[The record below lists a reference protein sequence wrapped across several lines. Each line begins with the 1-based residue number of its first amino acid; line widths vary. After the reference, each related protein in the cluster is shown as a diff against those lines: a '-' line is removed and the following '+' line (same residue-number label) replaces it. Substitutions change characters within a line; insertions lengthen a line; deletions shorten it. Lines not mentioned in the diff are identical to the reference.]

1 MISSFSK
8 ERDSAPI
15 PLSEGESGYDNKG
28 DRRKGGFMPQ
38 SKLARSIL
46 DVPPSRIRELA
57 NIAFKMDGVLKLY
70 FGESNLPTPQ
80 YIKDAATRALQEGFT
95 FYTHNAGL
103 PSLRQAIAEKYGELH
118 QVSLNPESEIL
129 VTASGV
135 QALNVA
141 IRCLLDPGDEA
152 LLLTPAWPNGSAIVR
167 LCSAVPKE
175 VPLLLHGT
183 RYEIDFEALQAATS
197 ERTRL
202 LVYTSP
208 SNPLGWVA
216 AEEDQEQLLEFCRRQ
231 GLWLLADEVYE
242 RLYYRADVAPS
253 ILRKCQP
260 NEMVVVAHSFS
271 KSYCMTGWRL
281 GWVAGRSDLVGKA
294 TEMNEFIISHAPS
307 MVQKAGEAALRE
319 GEAEIKSMVARLKE
333 NLEFC
338 QNALESMP
346 RVVLPK
352 PEGAFYLF
360 PRIKGLDDSFGFCKK
375 LLLETRVGLA
385 PGVAFGKGG
394 EGSIRICYAADRSVL
409 EPAMARLGGFLSGHY

>member
-1 MISSFSK
+1 
-8 ERDSAPI
+8 
-15 PLSEGESGYDNKG
+15 
-28 DRRKGGFMPQ
+28 
-38 SKLARSIL
+38 
-46 DVPPSRIRELA
+46 LA
-57 NIAFKMDGVLKLY
+57 NIALKMDGVLKLY

-80 YIKDAATRALQEGFT
+80 YIKDAADRALQEGFT

-103 PSLRQAIAEKYGELH
+103 PSLRQAIARKYHELH
-118 QVSLNPESEIL
+118 DISLDPESEIV

-152 LLLTPAWPNGSAIVR
+152 LLLTPAWPNASAIVR
-167 LCSAVPKE
+167 LCSAEPRE
-175 VPLLLHGT
+175 IPLVLRGA
-183 RYEIDFEALQAATS
+183 RYQIDFEVLQAAINS
-197 ERTRL
+197 KTRL

-216 AEEDQEQLLEFCRRQ
+216 TEDDQKQLLEFCRRC

-242 RLYYRADVAPS
+242 RLYYAAAVAPS
-253 ILRKCQP
+253 ILRKCQR
-260 NEMVVVAHSFS
+260 NDAVLVAHSFS

-281 GWVAGRSDLVGKA
+281 GWVAGRADLIEKA
-294 TEMNEFIISHAPS
+294 TQMNEFIISHAPS

-319 GEAEIKSMVARLKE
+319 GETEIKSMVARLRE
-333 NLEFC
+333 NLTFC
-338 QNALESMP
+338 QSALESMAG
-346 RVVLPK
+346 VVLPK

-360 PRIKGLDDSFGFCKK
+360 PRIEGLKDSFGFCKR

-385 PGVAFGKGG
+385 PGVAFGNGG

-409 EPAMARLGGFLSGHY
+409 EPAMARLGDFLSNHQ